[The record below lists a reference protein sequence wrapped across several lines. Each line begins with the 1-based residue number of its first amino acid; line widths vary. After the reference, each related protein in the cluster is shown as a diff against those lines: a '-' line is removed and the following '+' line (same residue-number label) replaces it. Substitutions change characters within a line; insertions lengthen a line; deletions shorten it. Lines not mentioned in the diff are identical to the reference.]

1 MIRARV
7 DITNTDRKMMKT
19 STVKIVAFSLMI
31 PVIAIED
38 SGKKKKDS
46 GVTVTIADSQ
56 VITAGC

>member
-38 SGKKKKDS
+38 SGKKKR
-46 GVTVTIADSQ
+46 G
-56 VITAGC
+56 